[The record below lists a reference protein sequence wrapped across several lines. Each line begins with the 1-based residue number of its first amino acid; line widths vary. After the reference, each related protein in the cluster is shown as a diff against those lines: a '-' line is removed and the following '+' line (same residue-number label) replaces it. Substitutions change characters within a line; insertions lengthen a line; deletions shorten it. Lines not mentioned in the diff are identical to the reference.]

1 MAKEKKELTS
11 NGKYV
16 KNTTDTAYA
25 LEVREAGELD
35 ASFVKTF
42 RPETINGQNGKVVH
56 TGFTFITEEELKL
69 LTTKTRF
76 NRYVEKGLFKLFD
89 ELPEEVLTLDDKY
102 ANLLKENALLKS
114 GGELEALRAE
124 IATLREEN
132 TELKKAQ
139 KEAQTEAQKEAQK
152 EGKK

>member
-11 NGKYV
+11 SGKYV
-16 KNTTDTAYA
+16 KNTTETAYA
-25 LEVREAGELD
+25 LEVRESGVLE
-35 ASFVKTF
+35 ASFIKTF
-42 RPETINGQNGKVVH
+42 RPETISGQDGKVLH

-69 LTTKTRF
+69 LTDKTRF
-76 NRYVEKGLFKLFD
+76 NRYVEKGLFILYD
-89 ELPEEVLTLDDKY
+89 ELPDEVLTLDDKY

-132 TELKKAQ
+132 TALKKAQ
-139 KEAQTEAQKEAQK
+139 KE
-152 EGKK
+152 GKK

>member
-1 MAKEKKELTS
+1 MAKEKKELTG

-42 RPETINGQNGKVVH
+42 RPETINGQDGKVVH

-69 LTTKTRF
+69 LTDKTRF
-76 NRYVEKGLFKLFD
+76 NRYVEKGLFKLYD
-89 ELPEEVLTLDDKY
+89 ELPDEVLTLDDKY
-102 ANLLKENALLKS
+102 ANLLKENAALKS
-114 GGELEALRAE
+114 GEELEALRAE
-124 IATLREEN
+124 LATLREEN
-132 TELKKAQ
+132 TALKKAQ
-139 KEAQTEAQKEAQK
+139 KE
-152 EGKK
+152 GKK